1 MPRLL
6 LFALLAFLAP
16 KASAQMPA
24 GPAVVLPGEMEW
36 KAPGSLPP
44 GVEFHAV
51 YENKQTRA
59 IQTLVRF
66 AKGLVLPAH
75 THTHDETILV
85 VKGKLSVELGGV
97 EKVLVP
103 GAYAF
108 FPAGTAHTLRAKG
121 WGSCEFLVSLSGP
134 FDILGLP
141 SVR

>member
-1 MPRLL
+1 MRNAFILT
-6 LFALLAFLAP
+6 LLAASVPWTLAQVP
-16 KASAQMPA
+16 T
-24 GPAVVLPGEMEW
+24 GPTVVLPRDMEW

-66 AKGLVLPAH
+66 AKGLVLPPH
-75 THTHDETILV
+75 SHSHDETIIV
-85 VKGKLSVELGGV
+85 VKGKLGVELNGQ
-97 EKVLVP
+97 ETTLIP

-108 FPAGTAHTLRAKG
+108 LPAGTVHSLRTKG
-121 WGSCEFLVSLSGP
+121 WGSCEFMFSLSGP

-141 SVR
+141 SIK